1 MAGCEKLLQKEK
13 SSSTFCEKICSCCA
27 FYRQRQTCFAIS
39 DVNFVLGVILFY
51 LLIFTFSTLFHW
63 GCKNKLHVFV
73 ARFTVTLLTVQRIAW
88 YLINI
93 LTMFTVPCA
102 CLISCNVGCDLFVH
116 KNILGAM
123 IIATLLSPILLC
135 FSWATTRLKKWT
147 RIYGKTMV
155 ECVKSPKDL
164 TKVCIVNFF
173 SSNTISIF
181 RIFFFG
187 GGGEGGGKMLE
198 NKYYNRAV

>member
-1 MAGCEKLLQKEK
+1 MQH
-13 SSSTFCEKICSCCA
+13 
-27 FYRQRQTCFAIS
+27 CFFNS
-39 DVNFVLGVILFY
+39 
-51 LLIFTFSTLFHW
+51 FSLSL
-63 GCKNKLHVFV
+63 KNKLHVFV
-73 ARFTVTLLTVQRIAW
+73 ACFAVALLTVHRIAW

-147 RIYGKTMV
+147 RIYEKTMV
-155 ECVKSPKDL
+155 ECVKSPKDF

-173 SSNTISIF
+173 SPNTISFF
-181 RIFFFG
+181 RFFFLAKCLKTNSTMCHLYG
-187 GGGEGGGKMLE
+187 IVCVWRVLFFRVRMALIWA
-198 NKYYNRAV
+198 YYQRPFT